1 MENKYLEYV
10 LKCDPFATEHDVEKI
25 VEINDWDL
33 LIVFKDGRQFLY
45 DTFNNYHKNKFYD
58 DVNEITEEQEKREFA
73 YRLRSIMNRKQITQA
88 DLAEMIGTTQTMI
101 SRYTIGQTIPSV
113 IVLRK
118 IAKALNCSMDD
129 FFYKD
134 I

>member
-1 MENKYLEYV
+1 MESKYLQYI
-10 LKCDPFATEHDVEKI
+10 LKCDPFATKDDIESVT
-25 VEINDWDL
+25 EINEWDL
-33 LIVFKDGRQFLY
+33 LIIFKDGRQILY
-45 DTFNNYHKNKFYD
+45 DTFNNFQKNKFYNSI
-58 DVNEITEEQEKREFA
+58 NEITDEQEKREFA
-73 YRLRSIMNRKQITQA
+73 YRLRSIMNRKGITQEQ
-88 DLAEMIGTTQTMI
+88 LAEIIETSQVMI
-101 SRYTIGQTIPSV
+101 SRYTTGQTIPSV

>member
-1 MENKYLEYV
+1 MKSKYLQYI
-10 LKCDPFATEHDVEKI
+10 LKCDPFATKDDIESVT
-25 VEINDWDL
+25 EINDWDL
-33 LIVFKDGRQFLY
+33 LIIFKDGRQILY
-45 DTFNNYHKNKFYD
+45 DTFNNFQKNKFYNSI
-58 DVNEITEEQEKREFA
+58 NEITEEQEKREFA
-73 YRLRSIMNRKQITQA
+73 YRLRSIMNRKGITQEQ
-88 DLAEMIGTTQTMI
+88 LAEIIETSQVMI
-101 SRYTIGQTIPSV
+101 SRYTTGQTIPSV